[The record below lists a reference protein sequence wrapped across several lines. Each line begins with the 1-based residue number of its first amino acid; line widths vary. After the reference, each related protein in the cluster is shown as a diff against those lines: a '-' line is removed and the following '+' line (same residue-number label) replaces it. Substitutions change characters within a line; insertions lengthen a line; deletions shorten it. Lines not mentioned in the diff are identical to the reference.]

1 MIADELRRL
10 IEPIIEGL
18 GYELSDVEVHLGGRD
33 GIVRV
38 FVDRVPDGVG
48 LADCETVS
56 RQLSALLDVED
67 PIPENYR
74 LEVSS
79 PGLDR
84 RLTKPEHFQRFL
96 GEEVRVKLRFP
107 LDGRRNF
114 RGSLKSGTK
123 ETIEIEVD
131 GVLHQLKIATIDSAR
146 LVPTL

>member
-1 MIADELRRL
+1 MIVDELRRL
-10 IEPIIEGL
+10 IEPTIEGL
-18 GYELSDVEVHLGGRD
+18 GYELSDVEVNLGGRD

-107 LDGRRNF
+107 LDGRSNF
-114 RGSLKSGTK
+114 RGHLKSGTK
-123 ETIEIEVD
+123 DKIEIEVD
-131 GVLHQLKIATIDSAR
+131 GVLHQLPIATIDSAR